1 MLTTTTTTAAAAAR
15 LMARANST
23 TPGRTTASPRASSS
37 SVIARG
43 ARRGARANAIHSTER
58 IDIALGGRRA
68 ARYPARAP
76 RAIDPAFVDAF
87 GVRASD
93 WEQIEGALFGASLAP
108 YLVFLYFLQKEASAA
123 PRGVVFGFKF
133 LLAFVF
139 GTIPFAIYAKVEYD
153 EILANCDVIH
163 GVAESLLTLTNVF
176 IVLGF
181 RQGLREAHGDAG
193 QKMKTSMG
201 DIGAALFCAL
211 LVSNAVFG
219 GASEVMA
226 ANPDGVVAAWD
237 SQWPRLE
244 PANALSLPTWVIHV
258 SSLVEWLI
266 AMGLAWE
273 YAEVVK
279 RPAWKGLT
287 WGMVPCHASG
297 IAACTFHL
305 FYNAPA
311 LNSVVA
317 MQALLTVIGNSTCA
331 IAAYRIC
338 KEGERLQCE
347 VVAADE
353 ADKADKADDIQSA
366 RDETLEISMGS
377 ESMKGW
383 EDLSATWASDSDAVL
398 LLKLAL
404 VSTAVSAFVKWG
416 SLAVDFPFEP
426 NVALAFGIIFIPTL
440 LNCAKWAELSKNE
453 SA

>member
-1 MLTTTTTTAAAAAR
+1 M
-15 LMARANST
+15 
-23 TPGRTTASPRASSS
+23 
-37 SVIARG
+37 
-43 ARRGARANAIHSTER
+43 
-58 IDIALGGRRA
+58 
-68 ARYPARAP
+68 
-76 RAIDPAFVDAF
+76 
-87 GVRASD
+87 RASD

-211 LVSNAVFG
+211 VVSNAVFG

-416 SLAVDFPFEP
+416 SLVVDFPFEP

>member
-1 MLTTTTTTAAAAAR
+1 
-15 LMARANST
+15 
-23 TPGRTTASPRASSS
+23 
-37 SVIARG
+37 
-43 ARRGARANAIHSTER
+43 
-58 IDIALGGRRA
+58 
-68 ARYPARAP
+68 
-76 RAIDPAFVDAF
+76 
-87 GVRASD
+87 VRASE

-108 YLVFLYFLQKEASAA
+108 YLGFLYLLSKEESAA
-123 PRGVVFGFKF
+123 PRGVLFGFRF

-181 RQGLREAHGDAG
+181 RQGLREASGGGGGGDAG
-193 QKMKTSMG
+193 GKMKTSLG

-211 LVSNAVFG
+211 VASSAVFG

-226 ANPDGVVAAWD
+226 ANPDGVAAAWD
-237 SQWPRLE
+237 SQWPHIE

-331 IAAYRIC
+331 FAAYRIF
-338 KEGERLQCE
+338 KEGESLQGE
-347 VVAADE
+347 VVDV
-353 ADKADKADDIQSA
+353 DVKSA
-366 RDETLEISMGS
+366 EDETLEISMGS

-383 EDLSATWASDSDAVL
+383 EDLSAAWASDSDAVL

-440 LNCAKWAELSKNE
+440 LNCAKWAELSKRE
-453 SA
+453 LS